1 MKTNT
6 KDIFIDT
13 ASSLFANQGYHA
25 TGISEI
31 LKKSNAPKGSLYYY
45 FPQGK
50 EQLAQEALQK
60 TAEKISTEI
69 LDVLAKAST
78 PLEGLQQHLIY
89 IAQKIEKDLFQ
100 PNVSISLI
108 ALETFSSN
116 EIIRLECERTFQQIQ
131 NIYKNSFLKM
141 DLQEEYAD
149 FLAMTMV
156 MLTEGAITLSLT
168 KKNTQPLHQLANNLP
183 LLINFNNLLGE
194 NYANNDDFNLL
205 NTLFLHGNN

>member
-100 PNVSISLI
+100 PNVSINLI

-194 NYANNDDFNLL
+194 NYAK
-205 NTLFLHGNN
+205 

>member
-69 LDVLAKAST
+69 LDVLAKTST

-194 NYANNDDFNLL
+194 NYAK
-205 NTLFLHGNN
+205 

>member
-116 EIIRLECERTFQQIQ
+116 EIIRLECERTFHQIQ

-141 DLQEEYAD
+141 DSHEEYAD

-194 NYANNDDFNLL
+194 NYAK
-205 NTLFLHGNN
+205 

>member
-45 FPQGK
+45 FPPGK

-141 DLQEEYAD
+141 DLHEEYAN

-194 NYANNDDFNLL
+194 NYAK
-205 NTLFLHGNN
+205 

>member
-60 TAEKISTEI
+60 TAEKISVEI

-194 NYANNDDFNLL
+194 NYAK
-205 NTLFLHGNN
+205 

>member
-6 KDIFIDT
+6 KDIFIKI

-45 FPQGK
+45 FPK
-50 EQLAQEALQK
+50 EKNKLAQEALQK

-89 IAQKIEKDLFQ
+89 IAQKIEKDLFE

-194 NYANNDDFNLL
+194 NYAK
-205 NTLFLHGNN
+205 

>member
-100 PNVSISLI
+100 PNASISLI

-194 NYANNDDFNLL
+194 NYAK
-205 NTLFLHGNN
+205 

>member
-183 LLINFNNLLGE
+183 LLINFNNFLGE
-194 NYANNDDFNLL
+194 NYAK
-205 NTLFLHGNN
+205 

>member
-78 PLEGLQQHLIY
+78 PLKGLQQHLIY

-116 EIIRLECERTFQQIQ
+116 EIIRLECERIFQQIQ

-141 DLQEEYAD
+141 NLQEKYAD

-168 KKNTQPLHQLANNLP
+168 QKNTQPLHQLANNLP
-183 LLINFNNLLGE
+183 LLINFNNLLEE
-194 NYANNDDFNLL
+194 NYAK
-205 NTLFLHGNN
+205 

>member
-50 EQLAQEALQK
+50 EQLAQEAL
-60 TAEKISTEI
+60 AN
-69 LDVLAKAST
+69 T

-89 IAQKIEKDLFQ
+89 IAQKI
-100 PNVSISLI
+100 
-108 ALETFSSN
+108 
-116 EIIRLECERTFQQIQ
+116 
-131 NIYKNSFLKM
+131 
-141 DLQEEYAD
+141 
-149 FLAMTMV
+149 
-156 MLTEGAITLSLT
+156 
-168 KKNTQPLHQLANNLP
+168 
-183 LLINFNNLLGE
+183 
-194 NYANNDDFNLL
+194 
-205 NTLFLHGNN
+205 

>member
-108 ALETFSSN
+108 SLETFSSN

-141 DLQEEYAD
+141 DLHEKYAN

-194 NYANNDDFNLL
+194 NYAK
-205 NTLFLHGNN
+205 

>member
-50 EQLAQEALQK
+50 KQLAQEALQK

-194 NYANNDDFNLL
+194 NYAK
-205 NTLFLHGNN
+205 

>member
-108 ALETFSSN
+108 ALETFFSN

-141 DLQEEYAD
+141 DLHEKYAN

-194 NYANNDDFNLL
+194 NYAK
-205 NTLFLHGNN
+205 

>member
-116 EIIRLECERTFQQIQ
+116 EIIRLECEHTFQQIQ

-168 KKNTQPLHQLANNLP
+168 KKNTQPLNQLANNLP

-194 NYANNDDFNLL
+194 NYAK
-205 NTLFLHGNN
+205 

>member
-89 IAQKIEKDLFQ
+89 IAQKIEKDLSQ

-194 NYANNDDFNLL
+194 NYAK
-205 NTLFLHGNN
+205 

>member
-89 IAQKIEKDLFQ
+89 IAQKIEKDLF
-100 PNVSISLI
+100 
-108 ALETFSSN
+108 
-116 EIIRLECERTFQQIQ
+116 
-131 NIYKNSFLKM
+131 
-141 DLQEEYAD
+141 
-149 FLAMTMV
+149 
-156 MLTEGAITLSLT
+156 
-168 KKNTQPLHQLANNLP
+168 
-183 LLINFNNLLGE
+183 
-194 NYANNDDFNLL
+194 
-205 NTLFLHGNN
+205 

>member
-131 NIYKNSFLKM
+131 NIYKNSLLKM
-141 DLQEEYAD
+141 NLQEKYAD

-194 NYANNDDFNLL
+194 NYAK
-205 NTLFLHGNN
+205 

>member
-69 LDVLAKAST
+69 LDVLAEAST

-194 NYANNDDFNLL
+194 NYAK
-205 NTLFLHGNN
+205 

>member
-108 ALETFSSN
+108 DLETFSSN

-194 NYANNDDFNLL
+194 NYAK
-205 NTLFLHGNN
+205 

>member
-31 LKKSNAPKGSLYYY
+31 LKKSNDPKGSLYYY

-141 DLQEEYAD
+141 DLHEKYAN

-194 NYANNDDFNLL
+194 NYAK
-205 NTLFLHGNN
+205 